1 MIEVYQK
8 VYGDSHYLPGIALS
22 NLAGYA
28 ILKAQASP
36 AVSWL
41 KSAREDLIAIY
52 DALGQP
58 QKAEPFRAEPG
69 SGSK

>member
-41 KSAREDLIAIY
+41 KSAR
-52 DALGQP
+52 
-58 QKAEPFRAEPG
+58 
-69 SGSK
+69 S